1 MFNTPDRRQDVVPK
15 KYSAVS
21 EIMKLPSG
29 SKRYVCVGVYLDENG
44 QEQLFVPKMIFSV
57 FHGDT
62 ELIGNT
68 DTIGYADIP
77 VGKLPEEAN
86 GPTGFKTDGRG
97 KYIFYTA
104 KDEKEVKIYYNAD
117 TLVPEG
123 AKAYKVVN
131 GFLPNDSISQFSGVG
146 MSAHGF
152 HGELLS
158 KKIDAKTL
166 GLLG

>member
-1 MFNTPDRRQDVVPK
+1 MFNLDKRAGVVSK
-15 KYSAVS
+15 NYSAIS

-29 SKRYVCVGVYLDENG
+29 SKRYVCVGVYIDENG
-44 QEQLFVPKMIFSV
+44 QEQLFVPKMTFSV

-77 VGKLPEEAN
+77 VGKLPEDAN
-86 GPTGFKTDGRG
+86 GPTGFKTDARG
-97 KYIFYTA
+97 IYIFYTA
-104 KDEKEVKIYYNAD
+104 KDGKEVKIYYNAD

-131 GFLPNDSISQFSGVG
+131 GFLPNGSIDKFSGVG

-158 KKIDAKTL
+158 KNIDSKTL
-166 GLLG
+166 GLLE